1 MFIILLN
8 NHQIVF
14 VLAKKVSIIQKKE
27 ILKKYKQGISIKDLS
42 SEFKFST
49 QTITRQLK
57 SLISEEEF
65 KEFRKNTKNK
75 TNDSLKKE
83 LNYKDEN
90 LLESLNKTKKES
102 AFLNNVIE
110 PIINNSEDFFEIT
123 PLLEG
128 VNLEKQKDI
137 SSRPIT
143 EFVFPNIVYLLVNK
157 SIELETKY
165 LRDFPEWQFLSGD
178 ELNRKTIQI
187 FSDLKIAKK
196 FCNKD
201 QKLIKVPNT
210 KVFQLAAHFLKL
222 KGISRIVNDE
232 YLIAL

>member
-1 MFIILLN
+1 MSIVILN
-8 NHQIVF
+8 NPQIVF
-14 VLAKKVSIIQKKE
+14 VLPKKVSIIQKKE
-27 ILKKYKQGISIKDLS
+27 ILKKYKEGMSIQELS
-42 SEFKFST
+42 SDFKFST

-57 SLISEEEF
+57 ALIGEEEF
-65 KEFRKNTKNK
+65 KKFKNLAQNKN
-75 TNDSLKKE
+75 NDSLKKE
-83 LNYKDEN
+83 LNNKNEN
-90 LLESLNKTKKES
+90 FLESLNRSKKDS
-102 AFLNNVIE
+102 VFLNKVKD
-110 PIINNSEDFFEIT
+110 PIINNSQDFFEIT
-123 PLLEG
+123 PLVEG

-165 LRDFPEWQFLSGD
+165 LRDFPEWQFLSND

-196 FCNKD
+196 FCNKE

-210 KVFQLAAHFLKL
+210 KVFQLAANFLKL
-222 KGISRIVNDE
+222 KGISRIVNDD